1 MSSLLEAVEEII
13 ELLDGSIL
21 PIEKL
26 GVTFERLRDL
36 LEDSSKRRAERQLR
50 RSAEDFDQDEA
61 EALEVK
67 LPFIA
72 PLHLPNV
79 TSLSVSLLLS
89 LSWKICSPSCDLE
102 WHLGGW
108 SLLQVMGIDYA
119 AAEHGSEDFSRS
131 SSAGRALWAKCQ
143 DQVAPLMSHAGGAG
157 NSGCQPLHF
166 LVRRQ

>member
-79 TSLSVSLLLS
+79 TPCQCRCCCLCRG
-89 LSWKICSPSCDLE
+89 K
-102 WHLGGW
+102 
-108 SLLQVMGIDYA
+108 YA
-119 AAEHGSEDFSRS
+119 ALLVTWNGTLA
-131 SSAGRALWAKCQ
+131 AGLCCK
-143 DQVAPLMSHAGGAG
+143 
-157 NSGCQPLHF
+157 
-166 LVRRQ
+166 